1 MLIRTLLST
10 TIIAGSV
17 TAALYSRAPAGV
29 APQVRPDIQSSAAS
43 IPETQMV
50 DYTFVFTEGEAD
62 QSAANMPE
70 TRVVDYTFVFTEGEA
85 GLSMRPPMH

>member
-29 APQVRPDIQSSAAS
+29 GPQATRDIRSPAAN

-50 DYTFVFTEGEAD
+50 DYTFVFIESEAD
-62 QSAANMPE
+62 PSKC
-70 TRVVDYTFVFTEGEA
+70 
-85 GLSMRPPMH
+85 PPTH